1 LIVKNENENRNG
13 IVLNGAKRTQKETF
27 SSHLKGDLTSLPS
40 FKQIDYNSRQN
51 LYRAKLRVC
60 HQQFDFRDQKKDVE
74 MKNAKKETLIEL
86 IDNLQEGDS
95 ELFCD
100 IVLQDAFKMISENIF
115 RTFTNK
121 TNVKSTVDP
130 DEDEPHLEE
139 AWPHL

>member
-1 LIVKNENENRNG
+1 M
-13 IVLNGAKRTQKETF
+13 
-27 SSHLKGDLTSLPS
+27 
-40 FKQIDYNSRQN
+40 
-51 LYRAKLRVC
+51 RVC
-60 HQQFDFRDQKKDVE
+60 HQQFDFRDQKKDVD

-121 TNVKSTVDP
+121 TNIKSTVDP